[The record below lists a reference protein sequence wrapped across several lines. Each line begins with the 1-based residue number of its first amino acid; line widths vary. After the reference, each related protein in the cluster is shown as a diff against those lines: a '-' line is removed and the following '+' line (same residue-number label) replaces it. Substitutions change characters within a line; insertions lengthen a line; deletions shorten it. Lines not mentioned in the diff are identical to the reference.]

1 MLAMKTYICY
11 VRIGLGDPSIELNV
25 KSLGTFSLKSLQ

>member
-11 VRIGLGDPSIELNV
+11 VRIGLGDPSIEL
-25 KSLGTFSLKSLQ
+25 KCEKLGNL